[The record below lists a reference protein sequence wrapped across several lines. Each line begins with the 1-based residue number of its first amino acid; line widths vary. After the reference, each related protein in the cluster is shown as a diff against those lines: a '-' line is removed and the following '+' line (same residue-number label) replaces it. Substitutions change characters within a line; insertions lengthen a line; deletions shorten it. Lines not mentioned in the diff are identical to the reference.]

1 MSQSGEA
8 AALAVPRPPPGPGS
22 TPVDGAVPARPAR
35 NPVWWMFGLL
45 TALLLGRNWALFRT
59 PMVEEGDAA
68 ANSILVDNAKQFSQL
83 VGNYSRVGFH
93 HPGPAFL
100 YVHALGEWLF
110 HDVLGVVPSEW
121 NGQAVAVLILN
132 AALIAIAVG
141 IVSRWLRGPESPRWV
156 DVAVAGTALI
166 FLGSWVDL
174 ATSTWPPFEYFAPYL
189 LLLAAA
195 TSVAAGGVRDLWALC
210 LATGLL
216 VHGHAEFLLLAN
228 GLAGVAVVALLFPR
242 RRRLGGFLREH
253 RGSLLRAVPV
263 VLLALLPIG
272 LDLVLHWPGEFG
284 RYFGYGD
291 SQAPN
296 DLGPAIWYV
305 VQAWDKDQL
314 LAAPVLAGCLA
325 ALALATRRSGLPY
338 VRWSLVFVVLALASV
353 LGYAVV
359 GIDSLDQP
367 YILFFTRALP
377 MFALMVS
384 VGVTVRYGQVP
395 AQWRLLLTGALA
407 TTALL
412 LGLASPAM
420 VNRQV
425 TVDDAPQAL
434 ARVRGTD
441 DQPIVLHLATAASWA
456 EALPL
461 ALEGHRHGV
470 RMCFVDES
478 VLMMATPAFMCTPAE
493 TATGRSVTVA
503 RWGTV
508 MSGQQWVSDLGLSR
522 IWRPPA
528 R

>member
-1 MSQSGEA
+1 MSQSVEA
-8 AALAVPRPPPGPGS
+8 AALAAVRPRSGPGPG
-22 TPVDGAVPARPAR
+22 PPVPAVTGRRAG
-35 NPVWWMFGLL
+35 NPVWWTFGLL

-68 ANSILVDNAKQFSQL
+68 ANSILVDNAKNFSQL

-100 YVHALGEWLF
+100 YVQALGEWLF

-121 NGQAVAVLILN
+121 NGQAVAILILN
-132 AALIAIAVG
+132 AALIALTVG
-141 IVSRWLRGPESPRWV
+141 IISRRLRGPEAPRWV
-156 DVAVAGTALI
+156 DAAVAGTALI
-166 FLGSWVDL
+166 FLASWADL

-216 VHGHAEFLLLAN
+216 VHGHAEFLLLAT
-228 GLAGVAVVALLFPR
+228 GLAGLAVVALLYPH
-242 RRRLGGFLREH
+242 RRRLAAYLREH
-253 RGSLLRAVPV
+253 LSSLLWALPV

-272 LDLVLHWPGEFG
+272 LDLALHWPGEFA

-291 SQAPN
+291 SRAPN
-296 DLGPAIWYV
+296 DLGPAAWYV
-305 VQAWDKDQL
+305 VQAWDQDPL
-314 LAAPVLAGCLA
+314 LAAPVLVGCLA
-325 ALALATRRSGLPY
+325 ALLLAARRSGLSY
-338 VRWSLVFVVLALASV
+338 VRWALGFVLVALVSLM
-353 LGYAVV
+353 GYAVV

-384 VGVTVRYGQVP
+384 VGVTVRYGHLP
-395 AQWRLLLTGALA
+395 ASWRRLLSATLA
-407 TTALL
+407 AAALL
-412 LGLASPAM
+412 LGLVSPAL

-434 ARVRGTD
+434 ARVRGD
-441 DQPIVLHLATAASWA
+441 DRPIVLHLATAESWA

-461 ALEGHRHGV
+461 ALEGRRHGV
-470 RMCFVDES
+470 RLCFVDDS
-478 VLMMATPAFMCTPAE
+478 VVMMATPAFMCTADE
-493 TATGRSVTVA
+493 VAAGRPVTVA
-503 RWGTV
+503 RWGTTV
-508 MSGQQWVSDLGLSR
+508 TGQQWVSDLGLSR
-522 IWRPPA
+522 IWRPPLP
-528 R
+528 